1 MKIEEFMTELYNFT
15 DNAPDKYKK
24 SCDTLKAGNPD
35 IEFNGKVAT
44 AMFPTLSVVNEA
56 KAWGANLLI
65 VHEPTYYDH
74 WDSIKTL
81 EEQSGFKR
89 KILDL
94 KRAFLEKSEVVIYR
108 YHDHPHYAAEDLIA
122 LGEVARFGLKGR
134 WINSEEIGC
143 SEFELAEPMN
153 VRDIAKTLE
162 KNLDIAHVRIC
173 GCNDFM
179 VKRIGLNFST
189 PGNVEAKMSH
199 CELILTGEIVEW
211 IHAEFARDATALGF
225 PRAIIVMGHT
235 CSEREGMRLLA
246 ELIPQKFS
254 GIEAKYFESGD
265 AYTFTD
271 QF

>member
-1 MKIEEFMTELYNFT
+1 MKIIEFMTEVYNFT
-15 DNAPDKYKK
+15 DSDQDKYKK
-24 SCDTLKAGNPD
+24 SCDTLKGGNPE

-44 AMFPTLSVVNEA
+44 TMFPTLSVINAA

-74 WDSIKTL
+74 WDSMENFEKQT
-81 EEQSGFKR
+81 GFKR
-89 KILDL
+89 KILDM
-94 KRAFLEKSEVVIYR
+94 KRDFIENSGLVIYR
-108 YHDHPHYAAEDLIA
+108 YHDHPHYAEEDLIA
-122 LGEVARFGLKGR
+122 LGEISQFGLKGR

-143 SEFELAEPMN
+143 SEFELDEAMN

-162 KNLDIAHVRIC
+162 KSLDIAHVRIC
-173 GCNDFM
+173 GCNNFM
-179 VKRIGLNFST
+179 VKRIGLNFGT
-189 PGNVEAKMSH
+189 PGHIEDKMLH
-199 CELILTGEIVEW
+199 CQLILTGEIVEW
-211 IHAEFARDATALGF
+211 IHAEFVRDATELGI

-246 ELIPQKFS
+246 NIIPQKIS
-254 GIEAKYFESGD
+254 GVESKYFESGD